1 MNLGWQSGSPLYR
14 DREHA
19 WLSGVCAGIARY
31 LGVSR
36 TVVRLVAVLAVI
48 FFTLP
53 TLAAYIALAIVLPAG
68 RPRVFANAAEED
80 FWRGIAR
87 EPRQTASALR
97 QRYHELEYRLQRLER
112 AATSEEIMLRRRF
125 RDLGD
130 RP

>member
-1 MNLGWQSGSPLYR
+1 MNLGWQSGSALYR

-19 WLSGVCAGIARY
+19 WLTGVCAGIARY

-36 TVVRLVAVLAVI
+36 TMVRLITILAVI

-53 TLAAYIALAIVLPAG
+53 ALTVYIALAIVLPVG
-68 RPRVFANAAEED
+68 TPRVFASPAEED

-125 RDLGD
+125 RGLGD